1 MKVEK
6 WTFKVKGY
14 FLFIFE
20 LFIDLKTY
28 NGFIILL
35 LENCQGENELRM
47 I

>member
-1 MKVEK
+1 MRK
-6 WTFKVKGY
+6 WTFKVKRCFY
-14 FLFIFE
+14 FIFE

-35 LENCQGENELRM
+35 LENCQGENELQM